1 MLASPPI
8 PSSHTV
14 GGSGVGAKSK
24 ESDRVSYSG
33 PLEPGSRVVP
43 IVAVPDPV
51 TGTEKT
57 SFVRDE
63 SVNPNMN
70 EPGATANGNVTSK
83 LEAPSVGSTAVP
95 FTLKEPPQKRVG

>member
-1 MLASPPI
+1 MPASPPI
-8 PSSHTV
+8 PRSHTV
-14 GGSGVGAKSK
+14 AGSGVGAKSK

-33 PLEPGSRVVP
+33 PPAPSRVVP

-51 TGTEKT
+51 TGNEKT
-57 SFVRDE
+57 WFVRSE

-70 EPGATANGNVTSK
+70 EPGATVNGNVTSK

-95 FTLKEPPQKRVG
+95 FTLRLPPQKRVG